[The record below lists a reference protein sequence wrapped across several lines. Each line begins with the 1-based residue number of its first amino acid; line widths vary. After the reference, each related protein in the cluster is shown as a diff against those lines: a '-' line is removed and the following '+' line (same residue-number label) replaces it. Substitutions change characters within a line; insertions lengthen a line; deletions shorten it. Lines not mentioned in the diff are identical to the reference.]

1 MAGVAGPMLRYNR
14 GGGVRFLLGLTVG
27 GAVAGILLA
36 VPAYLLGNLL
46 RAVLSP
52 PARLWV
58 LAAVCVL
65 FGAADLLNRTPHMW
79 RQVPQRMVHTL
90 PPGTLGAVW
99 GFDLGLLFTTQK
111 VASLIWVAL
120 AATVLLD
127 PTAAA
132 AILAAIAVL
141 ASLSVAALSA
151 LQRTAK
157 PRTKGE
163 RQWVRRIRRTSG
175 MALMILFVLTSV
187 QALQG

>member
-14 GGGVRFLLGLTVG
+14 GGGVRFLIGLVAG

-36 VPAYLLGNLL
+36 VPAYLLGSLV
-46 RAVLSP
+46 RAALSLP
-52 PARLWV
+52 VRLWV
-58 LAAVCVL
+58 LAALCVL
-65 FGAADLLNRTPHMW
+65 FGVADLSNRTPHVW

-90 PPGTLGAVW
+90 PPGMLGAVW

-111 VASLIWVAL
+111 VVSLIWVAL
-120 AATVLLD
+120 AAIVLLD

-132 AILAAIAVL
+132 GVLAGIAVL

-157 PRTKGE
+157 PRSRGE

-175 MALMILFVLTSV
+175 ITLMILFVLTSV
-187 QALQG
+187 QAWQG